1 MLTIFAKKVHPR
13 LLMVLNMA
21 HGNTVKKIFILKI
34 FPQLCK
40 TFCLCSYHV
49 YFILSQKSEKHV
61 TERNKRLSL
70 WSLFTYSLTKEISSW
85 FPRIGSVKVT
95 CVRSCAQ
102 FLNFYER
109 ERVWIF
115 FLQHVLPKLS
125 KITVTCPKSLKKPNM
140 VNFDLP
146 KVSKIIISLELLKV
160 RKMTSWK
167 MYISCH
173 REAGNIKFQIW
184 IPDKHHWKGSVGY
197 SASDGSDVISS

>member
-1 MLTIFAKKVHPR
+1 M
-13 LLMVLNMA
+13 
-21 HGNTVKKIFILKI
+21 
-34 FPQLCK
+34 
-40 TFCLCSYHV
+40 CLCSYHV

-70 WSLFTYSLTKEISSW
+70 WSLFTYSLTKETSSW

-95 CVRSCAQ
+95 CVRSCAR
-102 FLNFYER
+102 FFNFYER
-109 ERVWIF
+109 ERVWIC

-160 RKMTSWK
+160 RKMISWK

-173 REAGNIKFQIW
+173 SEAGNIKFQIW
-184 IPDKHHWKGSVGY
+184 IPDKHHWKGSIGY

>member
-1 MLTIFAKKVHPR
+1 
-13 LLMVLNMA
+13 MVLNTA

-40 TFCLCSYHV
+40 TFCVFVLIMY
-49 YFILSQKSEKHV
+49 ILFCLKNQKNMLQREIKDWAF
-61 TERNKRLSL
+61 EA
-70 WSLFTYSLTKEISSW
+70 YSPIHWLKK
-85 FPRIGSVKVT
+85 SVLDSHGLDQWKWL
-95 CVRSCAQ
+95 VRSCAR

-125 KITVTCPKSLKKPNM
+125 KITVTCPKSLKNPNM

-184 IPDKHHWKGSVGY
+184 IPDKHHWKGSIGY

>member
-1 MLTIFAKKVHPR
+1 M
-13 LLMVLNMA
+13 
-21 HGNTVKKIFILKI
+21 
-34 FPQLCK
+34 
-40 TFCLCSYHV
+40 CLCSYHV

-85 FPRIGSVKVT
+85 FPWIGSVKVT
-95 CVRSCAQ
+95 CVRSCAR

-109 ERVWIF
+109 ERVWIL

-146 KVSKIIISLELLKV
+146 KVSKNYQPWTAQSQKNDQLENVYILSQ
-160 RKMTSWK
+160 RSWK
-167 MYISCH
+167 HQISNLDT
-173 REAGNIKFQIW
+173 R
-184 IPDKHHWKGSVGY
+184 
-197 SASDGSDVISS
+197 